1 MKAFLLTVGR
11 AKSPFIEAEAH
22 YLKLLRHHQPLE
34 VVAARDDDDL
44 IRRLP
49 ARGRIIGMDAGGQG
63 MDSITWS
70 NWLNERR
77 IDALDICF
85 LIGGQKGLSTGARE
99 ACDELVAFGPQT
111 MAHQLARIV
120 LMEQLFRAAKILAGE
135 PYHC

>member
-11 AKSPFIEAEAH
+11 AKPPFIEAEAH

-49 ARGRIIGMDAGGQG
+49 ARGRIIGMDTGGQG

-70 NWLNERR
+70 NWLDERR

-85 LIGGQKGLSTGARE
+85 LVGGQKGLPAEARD
-99 ACDELVAFGPQT
+99 ACDELISFGPQT

-120 LMEQLFRAAKILAGE
+120 LMEQLFRSAKILAGE